1 MTVIVGALV
10 VLIYSAIA
18 YAVGRLL
25 VALIDLQIDAL
36 VRAVC
41 VVVGAAAIAM
51 QLWIYGVVRIPWWLV
66 LVIAPWVM
74 LAIVFRTRSVDVA
87 KSDIAAM
94 RAFLSRW
101 SELDPVTAILVAIT
115 LGTVLFYLLSLVSQ
129 PLVGWDAIAMWLYKA
144 KVFYVAGAVDLSHAP
159 VLPNYERHLDYP
171 PLLPLMIAS
180 MWVLAGHVD
189 DALGKTLAFPFLVA
203 ALWTAATLLRPLL
216 GGRWTVLIV
225 FILAAM
231 PALQT
236 SFVFPYYMGYAD
248 YPIAALMLISVA
260 FLCRSATLGRDQDS
274 AFAVLFAALAALTKN
289 EGIPFLLVVG
299 IAVGLAFVRRF
310 TAVREW
316 PPARVTALVVIAAI
330 PVIAWQIYIRIHGFH
345 NDLLTLAHPGLS
357 QLPSAV
363 RTTASFYFHLMNR
376 QDDYP
381 WLAAAWIFATLAVL
395 ASRRPRLALVWLIV
409 TLQIAFYAVALVFN
423 PRGTGYELITA
434 GDRLALQVAPALV
447 LLVGLAVA
455 EGPRPESFL
464 SAGAARSGTGMERAA
479 ST

>member
-1 MTVIVGALV
+1 MTVIFGALV
-10 VLIYSAIA
+10 VLVYSAIA

-25 VALIDLQIDAL
+25 VAVIGLQIDAL

-41 VVVGAAAIAM
+41 VIVGAATIAM
-51 QLWIYGVVRIPWWLV
+51 QLWVYGFVRIPWWLV
-66 LVIAPWVM
+66 LVLAPWIV
-74 LAIVFRTRSVDVA
+74 LAIIFRVRVVEA
-87 KSDIAAM
+87 ARSDIAAS
-94 RAFLSRW
+94 RVFLSRW
-101 SELDPVTAILVAIT
+101 SELDPVTAVLVAIT

-144 KVFYVAGAVDLSHAP
+144 KVFYLAGAVDLSHVP

-180 MWVLAGHVD
+180 MWVLAGHASD
-189 DALGKTLAFPFLVA
+189 TLGKTLAFPFLVA
-203 ALWTAATLLRPLL
+203 VLWAAAALLRPLL
-216 GGRWTVLIV
+216 GGRWTVVIV

-236 SFVFPYYMGYAD
+236 FFVFPYYMGYAD
-248 YPIAALMLISVA
+248 YPIAVLMLISVA
-260 FLCRSATLGRDQDS
+260 FLYRSATLGRDQDS
-274 AFAVLFAALAALTKN
+274 AFAVLFAPLAALTKN

-299 IAVGLAFVRRF
+299 IAVGVAFVRRL
-310 TAVREW
+310 TSLREW

-330 PVIAWQIYIRIHGFH
+330 PVIAWQVYIRIHGFH

-395 ASRRPRLALVWLIV
+395 VSRRPRLALVWLVV
-409 TLQIAFYAVALVFN
+409 TLQIGFYAVALAFN

-434 GDRLALQVAPALV
+434 GDRLVLQVAPSLV
-447 LLVGLAVA
+447 LLIGLGMA
-455 EGPRPESFL
+455 EGPRPESSP
-464 SAGAARSGTGMERAA
+464 SAAAARSGSGMERAA